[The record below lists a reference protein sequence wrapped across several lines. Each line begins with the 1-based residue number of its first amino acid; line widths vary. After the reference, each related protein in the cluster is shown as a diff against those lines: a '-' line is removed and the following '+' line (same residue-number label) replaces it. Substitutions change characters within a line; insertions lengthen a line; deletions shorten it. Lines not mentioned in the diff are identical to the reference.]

1 VKRIST
7 GAYQALREAL
17 AVVTWNKRPF
27 ESLLRTALRDSPGLL
42 SGLNFIEPKRVVAD
56 ALVARLA
63 ADEDRYRDVTLTLM
77 LEVAEM
83 VRFPNIEQI
92 TEPSDRELRLEAART
107 AVDHLKT
114 LTDGY
119 RETVTTREQAEVARE
134 AYLAQQ
140 QSLRQFGDDVESL
153 RQQFMDLHNSI
164 DARDRGIQ
172 FERLLTDLCVL
183 FDMEPRLAYSLSN
196 EQLDGSL
203 SYDTDDYIVEAR
215 WRSEPTDRGDLDI
228 FAAKVRRKGKNA
240 LGLFVSLNGFT
251 AAALDCYRGAT
262 PFLAVDGADLFY
274 VFEGRLRWD
283 DLLKAKKR
291 HANETGNCMLSAVTM
306 MSE

>member
-1 VKRIST
+1 
-7 GAYQALREAL
+7 
-17 AVVTWNKRPF
+17 
-27 ESLLRTALRDSPGLL
+27 
-42 SGLNFIEPKRVVAD
+42 
-56 ALVARLA
+56 
-63 ADEDRYRDVTLTLM
+63 
-77 LEVAEM
+77 M

-92 TEPSDRELRLEAART
+92 TEPSDRELRLEAARA
-107 AVDHLKT
+107 AVEHLKT
-114 LTDGY
+114 LTDSY
-119 RETVTTREQAEVARE
+119 RESVKTREQAEVARE

-140 QSLRQFGDDVESL
+140 QSLRQFADDVESL
-153 RQQFMDLHNSI
+153 RQQFMGLHAS
-164 DARDRGIQ
+164 DQPHDRGIQ

-215 WRSEPTDRGDLDI
+215 WRAEPTDRGDLDI

-251 AAALDCYRGAT
+251 AAALDCYREAT
-262 PFLAVDGADLFY
+262 PFLAVDGADLFH

-283 DLLKAKKR
+283 DLLRAKKR